1 KAYTEAVEE
10 GGINP
15 VDQPEV
21 DIEEMEKGKDLIFT
35 AKVTVEPEVK
45 LGEYKGLEAEELE
58 TEVTEEDVQKEIDSM
73 LESHEKMVVKN
84 ERRVEEGDKVNQD
97 YDAYVDVEQFEGG
110 KDKGYYLEDVSGS
123 YIKGFVVQMVSLEYG
138 NEKDVAVT
146 FTEDY
151 HSEEPAGK

>member
-10 GGINP
+10 AGINP

-73 LESHEKMVVKN
+73 LESHAEMVVKD
-84 ERRVEEGDKVNQD
+84 EGMVEEGDTVNLD
-97 YDAYVDVEQFEGG
+97 FNGYVDGE
-110 KDKGYYLEDVSGS
+110 
-123 YIKGFVVQMVSLEYG
+123 
-138 NEKDVAVT
+138 
-146 FTEDY
+146 
-151 HSEEPAGK
+151 